1 MYLILCL
8 KAVDFRI
15 HHNQVISSVEL
26 LPIVDEL
33 RGVLPNE
40 LSEMLDQTGFNLSAL
55 KFLQMRIEEKS
66 ASKMFRS
73 VASVE
78 AEKAKINQRRK
89 RKRVKDAAVVRS
101 LA

>member
-1 MYLILCL
+1 
-8 KAVDFRI
+8 
-15 HHNQVISSVEL
+15 VEL